1 MYSQIIYFIIA
12 LLLLTLQQ
20 PGSKPLHPPA
30 QTLLLVLVLLVGFVV
45 ACRVA
50 FQPLRKVLDERG
62 VDTTT
67 ILLFHRIQGRL
78 NVLVI
83 LVLVLHVYVLDV
95 KYYLRAV
102 PGFAEFMSITGV
114 IGLAFYL
121 LHLAIIWTLS
131 HPYHVRIHRTSTTRG
146 QFVWGNVRFY
156 LALLI
161 PWLLFSVLSD
171 GLQWIPKTLRWVFL
185 RSELGQLLLFGVIL
199 GSFLILAPWL
209 MVRLWHCQP
218 IPPIPARAAL
228 ESFCERHRF
237 RLGGFLFWPIFAGEA
252 ITAGIIG
259 VLPRLRYILMTP
271 GILRLL
277 DNDELQAVTAHEM
290 GHVRRMHIP
299 FYLVFFLGYSLLA
312 YAWNDLLLLL
322 LLKQPLLLG
331 WALSPDSNQ
340 QTLFSMV
347 YSIPIVVMM
356 VLYFRY
362 VFGYFMRNSER
373 QADLYALE
381 LIGHP
386 FTLASSLEK
395 IAIASGHIHD
405 LPSWHHFSIRQRI
418 QFLLDSY
425 RNPQIRLRHHRKL
438 YAMALMFLA
447 MVAVLATAGFQF
459 KKTPLAQSWQKQVVF
474 SVLDRQ
480 VADWS
485 NNVELMGMAGSLLLE
500 QGRYAE
506 ARDLMQKHLERSPDD
521 PHTLNNLAWLYAT
534 APAPYADPPAALE
547 LALKSVREDPEP
559 YALDT
564 LAEAYF
570 VNGRYREALETIQ
583 RAIDMKPDNLKYL
596 LDQQKKF
603 AKALRE
609 VSGAGASPP

>member
-30 QTLLLVLVLLVGFVV
+30 QTILLVLVLLGGFVA
-45 ACRVA
+45 ACRAA
-50 FQPLRKVLDERG
+50 FHPLRKALNEQG
-62 VDTTT
+62 ADTAA
-67 ILLFHRIQGRL
+67 ILLYHRIQGRL

-83 LVLVLHVYVLDV
+83 LVLVIHVYVLDV
-95 KYYLRAV
+95 KYYLGAV
-102 PGFAEFMSITGV
+102 PGFAEFMSISGV
-114 IGLAFYL
+114 IGLGFYL
-121 LHLAIIWTLS
+121 LHLAIIWYLS
-131 HPYHVRIHRTSTTRG
+131 YPCHEQIHRTSTARG

-161 PWLLFSVLSD
+161 PWLLFSLLSD
-171 GLQWIPKTLRWVFL
+171 GLQWLPKTFRWVFL

-209 MVRLWHCQP
+209 MVRLWQCRP

-228 ESFCERHRF
+228 ESFCEQHRF

-271 GILRLL
+271 GIIRLL
-277 DNDELQAVTAHEM
+277 DNDELQAVAAHEM

-322 LLKQPLLLG
+322 LLKQPLLLN

-340 QTLFSMV
+340 QTLFSVV
-347 YSIPIVVMM
+347 YSIPIVLLM

-381 LIGHP
+381 LVGHP

-395 IAIASGHIHD
+395 IAIASGHTHD

-425 RNPQIRLRHHRKL
+425 RHPELRQRHHRKL
-438 YAMALMFLA
+438 YTMAVVFFVLA
-447 MVAVLATAGFQF
+447 VGLATAGFQF
-459 KKTPLAQSWQKQVVF
+459 KKTPLAKSWQRQVVF
-474 SVLDRQ
+474 SVLERQ
-480 VADWS
+480 LEDWS
-485 NNVELMGMAGSLLLE
+485 NHVELMGMAGSVLLE

-506 ARDLMQKHLERSPDD
+506 ARDLMKKHLERSPND
-521 PHTLNNLAWLYAT
+521 PQISNNLAWLYAT
-534 APAPYADPPAALE
+534 APPPYADPVAALE
-547 LALKSVREDPEP
+547 LALKSVHLDPEP

-564 LAEAYF
+564 LAEAYY
-570 VNGRYREALETIQ
+570 VNGRYRESLNTIQ

-596 LDQQKKF
+596 LEQQEKF
-603 AKALRE
+603 GKALQD
-609 VSGAGASPP
+609 VAAPPP